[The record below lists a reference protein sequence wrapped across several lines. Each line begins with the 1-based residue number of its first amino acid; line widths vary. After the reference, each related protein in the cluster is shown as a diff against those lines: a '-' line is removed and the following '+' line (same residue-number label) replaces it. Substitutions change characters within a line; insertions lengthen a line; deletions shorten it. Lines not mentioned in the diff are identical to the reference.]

1 MPIALKND
9 YNELKSFSPWIYQ
22 KKMIKNSEEIKK
34 MKFAGKLASKTLEM
48 IGEFVK
54 PGISTGELDRICH
67 EYITEDL
74 GCIPAPLNYKGF
86 PKSICTSINQVVCHG
101 IPSES
106 KILKDGDILNID
118 VTVIKDGFHG
128 DTSKMFMVGSEKP
141 HARRLIDVTQQ
152 CMYEAIKIVK
162 PGARLGDIGHK
173 IQSIAEKNHYSVVRD
188 YCGHGIG
195 RVFHEDP
202 QVLHYGIPNTG
213 LSLQEGMCFTIEPMI
228 NIGSHKTK
236 LSKSDGWTVETID
249 GRLSAQWEHTILVT
263 ESGYEVLTLRQEETI
278 E

>member
-1 MPIALKND
+1 
-9 YNELKSFSPWIYQ
+9 
-22 KKMIKNSEEIKK
+22 MIKNSEEIQK
-34 MKFAGKLASKTLEM
+34 MREAGRLASKTLEM
-48 IGEFVK
+48 ISEFVV
-54 PGISTGELDRICH
+54 PGISTGKLDEICH
-67 EYITEDL
+67 RYITEDL
-74 GCIPAPLNYKGF
+74 ECIPAPLNYKGF

-106 KILKDGDILNID
+106 RILKDGDILNID

-141 HARRLIDVTQQ
+141 HAKRLINITQE

-162 PGARLGDIGHK
+162 PGARLGDIGYK
-173 IQSIAEKNHYSVVRD
+173 IQSIAESNHYSVVRD

-202 QVLHYGIPNTG
+202 QILHYGIPNTG
-213 LSLQEGMCFTIEPMI
+213 LTLKEGMCFTIEPMI

-236 LSKSDGWTVETID
+236 LSKKDGWTVETID
-249 GRLSAQWEHTILVT
+249 GRLSAQWEHTVLVT
-263 ESGYEVLTLRQEETI
+263 NSGYEVLTLREEESLI
-278 E
+278 

>member
-1 MPIALKND
+1 MR
-9 YNELKSFSPWIYQ
+9 E
-22 KKMIKNSEEIKK
+22 
-34 MKFAGKLASKTLEM
+34 AGRLASKTLEM
-48 IGEFVK
+48 ISEFVV
-54 PGISTGELDRICH
+54 PGISTGKLDEICH
-67 EYITEDL
+67 RYITEDL
-74 GCIPAPLNYKGF
+74 ECIPAPLNYKGF

-106 KILKDGDILNID
+106 RILKDGDILNID

-141 HARRLIDVTQQ
+141 HAKRLINITQE

-162 PGARLGDIGHK
+162 PGARLGDIGYK
-173 IQSIAEKNHYSVVRD
+173 IQSIAESNHYSVVRD

-202 QVLHYGIPNTG
+202 QILHYGIPNTG
-213 LSLQEGMCFTIEPMI
+213 LTLKEGMCFTIEPMI

-236 LSKSDGWTVETID
+236 LSKKDGWTVETID

-263 ESGYEVLTLRQEETI
+263 NSGYEVLTLREEESLI
-278 E
+278 